1 MDQTEAEIEA
11 MISTNIY
18 GVINGL
24 KVRERKGPFASP
36 CAHAAVSLLLAHALT
51 ATTPCMD
58 VGL

>member
-36 CAHAAVSLLLAHALT
+36 CALAAVLLLAHALT
-51 ATTPCMD
+51 ATTPCVD
-58 VGL
+58 V